1 MSGDFSRVDGD
12 DVNDLID
19 AAVSGVYTDRARLLT
34 FAATS
39 RSADKEGFDELLDGI
54 ALRAAGGNESAL
66 VLLLEL
72 VHGLHLADAAIRSRM
87 SDVALAEDVAQQT
100 LIAVEGHIASY
111 GGLAHFRTW
120 LYAVARN
127 EALMMLRKRVPE
139 PTAEPRPAVAG
150 RFTSIVVNKMTIADI
165 IRGLPAPYGET
176 LGLQIFD
183 DLDYEAIAARLA
195 IPVGTVRSRLA
206 KGKEL
211 LREALLTTPLR

>member
-1 MSGDFSRVDGD
+1 MGAGDFTRGEGESLET
-12 DVNDLID
+12 LID
-19 AAVSGVYTDRARLLT
+19 AALSGAYTDRARLLT

-39 RSADKEGFDELLDGI
+39 RSADKEGFDELLDGV
-54 ALRAAGGNESAL
+54 ALRAGGGDEAAL
-66 VLLLEL
+66 QLLLEL
-72 VHGLHLADAAIRSRM
+72 VHGLHLADAAIRSRVF
-87 SDVALAEDVAQQT
+87 DAALADDVAQQT
-100 LIAVEGHIASY
+100 LIAVESHIGSY

-127 EALMMLRKRVPE
+127 ESLMMLRKRIPE
-139 PTAEPRPAVAG
+139 PTAEPRPAVVG
-150 RFTSIVVNKMTIADI
+150 RFTSIVVNKMTISDI

-183 DLDYEAIAARLA
+183 DLDYDAIATRLQ

-211 LREALLTTPLR
+211 LREALVNAPL